1 MRSKYIWFLGAL
13 MIGCGN
19 AQNIDISGTWYLQ
32 ELSDGALQKD
42 VRASENTPFVQFEE
56 GKSINGNAGCNQF
69 FASYSLKGNNIN
81 IKGAGLT
88 RMLCSN
94 ESMAIEDS
102 LMNIIRDGVSQIY
115 VNGDKLIMQNAQT
128 KAVFHR

>member
-56 GKSINGNAGCNQF
+56 GKPTVLRVRCVAMKVWLLRI
-69 FASYSLKGNNIN
+69 
-81 IKGAGLT
+81 
-88 RMLCSN
+88 
-94 ESMAIEDS
+94 
-102 LMNIIRDGVSQIY
+102 V
-115 VNGDKLIMQNAQT
+115 
-128 KAVFHR
+128 

>member
-1 MRSKYIWFLGAL
+1 
-13 MIGCGN
+13 
-19 AQNIDISGTWYLQ
+19 
-32 ELSDGALQKD
+32 
-42 VRASENTPFVQFEE
+42 
-56 GKSINGNAGCNQF
+56 
-69 FASYSLKGNNIN
+69 
-81 IKGAGLT
+81 
-88 RMLCSN
+88 MLCSN